1 MEDKTPP
8 SRSLDKF
15 IIRLPDGMRERLAE
29 AASQAGRSTTAE
41 IVRRLER
48 SFEVARFVE
57 DFELLKRTNLQQ
69 KALLDE
75 RQRMIDMLDR
85 LVQAQQGSASP
96 APAKKAA
103 KPKR

>member
-1 MEDKTPP
+1 MLYDARMARSEPQINFRIPP
-8 SRSLDKF
+8 ELRAKLDQAREVSGLSL
-15 IIRLPDGMRERLAE
+15 
-29 AASQAGRSTTAE
+29 TAE

-69 KALLDE
+69 KALLEE